1 MAAYAPDRPT
11 EKDKALSN
19 CSKAEMTKALKKMD
33 TQCLLTKG
41 EWEKKY
47 NDTWTD
53 IKYVQEVVTVT
64 DESLLYVVL
73 IGAGVV
79 VFLLLIIVFLSFC
92 LLSKRDLSCCPTQ
105 SNFGRRYSQMR
116 SNARNRVRYNI
127 PEHFEDVLIKFIPA
141 QDSPQQ

>member
-47 NDTWTD
+47 DDIWTD

-64 DESLLYVVL
+64 DDPLLYV
-73 IGAGVV
+73 GVV
-79 VFLLLIIVFLSFC
+79 LFLLLIIVFLSFG

-116 SNARNRVRYNI
+116 SSARNRVRYHI